1 MKLNNKS
8 VKKLKRDFPIFRN
21 NRKLVYLDSAATS
34 QRPRSVI
41 RTMNDFLEKDN
52 ANPGRGLYTLSQR
65 AMKRYNDSREVV
77 ADFIGAKSKEI
88 VFTKNTTE
96 SLNLLSYT
104 LHELVKKG
112 KTEILL
118 TEMEH
123 HSNLVPWQQMAK
135 RHGMTLNFIKVKKGF
150 VLDMKDAK
158 NRIKHKTAI
167 LAVCHVSNTLGTVNP
182 VKQLV
187 KLAKAKGVISIVD
200 AAQSVPHMKIDVKD
214 LGCDFLV
221 FSGHKM
227 LGPTGIGVLYG
238 REELLEKLP
247 PFMFGGGMIKSV
259 SFYNSEWA
267 DFPEKFEAGTQSVV
281 GSIGLAE
288 AIKYLEGIGLQ
299 NINEWESQLLVY
311 ALEKLQT
318 IPGIQIYNTLLYSGK
333 SSGIISFNLER
344 IHPHDVSEL
353 LNVKRIAI
361 RAGHNCTMPLM
372 GQLGL
377 KKEKVSGVCRVSFS
391 FYNTFEDIDK
401 LVKTLKKINK
411 RFNK

>member
-1 MKLNNKS
+1 MEINNK
-8 VKKLKRDFPIFRN
+8 VAKRLKRDFPIFRN
-21 NRKLVYLDSAATS
+21 NRKLIYLDSAATS
-34 QRPRSVI
+34 QKPRSVI
-41 RTMNDFLEKDN
+41 RAMDDFLERDN
-52 ANPGRGLYTLSQR
+52 ANSGRGIYTLSQR
-65 AMKRYNDSREVV
+65 AMKKYDDARKGV

-135 RHGMTLNFIKVKKGF
+135 RHGMTLNFIKVKKNF
-150 VLDMKDAK
+150 TLDMKDAK
-158 NRIKHKTAI
+158 NKIKHKTA
-167 LAVCHVSNTLGTVNP
+167 LVSVCYVSNTLGTINP
-182 VKQLV
+182 VKKLI
-187 KLAKAKGVISIVD
+187 KLAKAKGVLSIVD
-200 AAQSVPHMKIDVKD
+200 AAQAVSHIKIDVKD

-238 REELLEKLP
+238 KEELLEKLP

-259 SFYNSEWA
+259 SFYSSTFE
-267 DFPEKFEAGTQSVV
+267 DIPERFEAGTQN
-281 GSIGLAE
+281 IAEAIALAE
-288 AIKYLEGIGLQ
+288 AIKYLEGIGLK

-311 ALEKLQT
+311 TLEKFQT
-318 IPGIQIYNTLLYSGK
+318 IPGIKIYNPLVYSGA
-333 SSGIISFNLER
+333 SSSIISFNLEGV
-344 IHPHDVSEL
+344 HPHDVSEL
-353 LNVKRIAI
+353 LNMKRIAI

-372 GQLGL
+372 DQINSNG
-377 KKEKVSGVCRVSFS
+377 GVCRVSFS

-401 LVKTLKKINK
+401 LVKTLKKIDK
-411 RFNK
+411 RFNR

>member
-1 MKLNNKS
+1 MLLNNKTA
-8 VKKLKRDFPIFRN
+8 KKLKRDFPIFRN

-34 QRPRSVI
+34 QRPRAVI
-41 RTMNDFLEKDN
+41 RAMNDFLERDN
-52 ANPGRGLYTLSQR
+52 ANPGRGIYTLSQR
-65 AMKRYNDSREVV
+65 AMKKYDDSRKAV

-88 VFTKNTTE
+88 IFTKNTTE

-135 RHGMTLNFIKVKKGF
+135 RHGMTLNFIKVKKNF
-150 VLDMKDAK
+150 TLDMKDAK
-158 NRIKHKTAI
+158 NKIKHKTAI
-167 LAVCHVSNTLGTVNP
+167 LSLCYVSNTLGTINP
-182 VKQLV
+182 IK
-187 KLAKAKGVISIVD
+187 KLMKIAKAKGVITVVD
-200 AAQSVPHMKIDVKD
+200 SAQAVSHMKINVKD

-238 REELLEKLP
+238 REELLEELP

-259 SFYNSEWA
+259 AFYNSTFE
-267 DFPEKFEAGTQSVV
+267 DIPERFEAGTQN
-281 GSIGLAE
+281 IAEAIALEE
-288 AIKYLEGIGLQ
+288 AIKYLEEIGLQ

-311 ALEKLQT
+311 TLKKLSE
-318 IPGIQIYNTLLYSGK
+318 IPGIQIYNPLLYSGK
-333 SSGIISFNLER
+333 SSGIISFNLEG

-353 LNVKRIAI
+353 LNMKRIAI

-372 GQLGL
+372 DQLNSGG
-377 KKEKVSGVCRVSFS
+377 GVCRVSFS

-401 LVKTLKKINK
+401 LVKTLKKINRK
-411 RFNK
+411 FNR